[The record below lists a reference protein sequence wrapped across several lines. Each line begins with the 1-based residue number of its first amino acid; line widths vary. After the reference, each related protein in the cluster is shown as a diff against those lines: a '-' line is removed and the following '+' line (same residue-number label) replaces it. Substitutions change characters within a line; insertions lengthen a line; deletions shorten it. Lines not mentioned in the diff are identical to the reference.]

1 MQHCVRKLYLKYRKI
16 FGSSNISVHLLSVY
30 LSVCLSLYRSVCF
43 SLCLSVSLS
52 VSLSVCLSVCSS
64 VCLSL
69 CLSLCLS
76 VCLYVC
82 LTSVCLFVCL
92 SLCLS
97 VSLSVHLSV
106 CLSVCLCL
114 SVSVCLSVSL
124 FVSLSVCPSVCLF
137 ICFFV
142 LTLCLLSI
150 SLPPLSHTGRA
161 ITELSVPGVRLQLLK
176 RPYDTKLEF
185 AVQDLC
191 VVDCIQTFGPQ
202 FELVVCSSGK
212 TILASSYPQEKPTR
226 PSSAGKGED
235 SSYSVNSVRFHNISS
250 ATRPGDSTLAPP
262 EGSSAHAPQSSHEDT
277 EYVFSPDTEGA
288 ELLSLSP
295 SSNCIPSLLSTQP

>member
-1 MQHCVRKLYLKYRKI
+1 MY
-16 FGSSNISVHLLSVY
+16 
-30 LSVCLSLYRSVCF
+30 VCLSDV
-43 SLCLSVSLS
+43 
-52 VSLSVCLSVCSS
+52 
-64 VCLSL
+64 

-76 VCLYVC
+76 VCLSVP
-82 LTSVCLFVCL
+82 LSVCLP
-92 SLCLS
+92 
-97 VSLSVHLSV
+97 V
-106 CLSVCLCL
+106 CLSVCL
-114 SVSVCLSVSL
+114 
-124 FVSLSVCPSVCLF
+124 SVCLF

-226 PSSAGKGED
+226 PSSVGKGED
-235 SSYSVNSVRFHNISS
+235 SSYSVNSVRFHNINS

-288 ELLSLSP
+288 ELLSLSFQQLSP
-295 SSNCIPSLLSTQP
+295 FSPEHPAMRDRSVGPKDEIKNEKEEEEEEEVDDEGEVTSVYVDGEPNIRRIALNCTAIDIMGKFV